1 MGYLS
6 LMELCEGNLEGG
18 GSFTGDSRNMLSKAL
33 EMNICFHRGPAFG
46 ENGGTLPRA
55 FERGDNFFY
64 LGKFFMR
71 NLRDM

>member
-6 LMELCEGNLEGG
+6 LRELCEGNLEGG
-18 GSFTGDSRNMLSKAL
+18 SFTGDPENMLSKAL
-33 EMNICFHRGPAFG
+33 EMGVCFQRGSAFG

-55 FERGDNFFY
+55 FERRGHFLFR
-64 LGKFFMR
+64 GICVR

>member
-6 LMELCEGNLEGG
+6 LGELCEGNLEGG
-18 GSFTGDSRNMLSKAL
+18 SFFTGDPENMVNKAL
-33 EMNICFHRGPAFG
+33 EMDICFHRGPAFG

-55 FERGDNFFY
+55 FERRNNFLFR
-64 LGKFFMR
+64 GVFIR